1 MRPPPRHAPL
11 HARRR
16 AALALALTLLLAAC
30 GGAAGGAEGG
40 VSGDSGSDVLAAFTA
55 ANGLGGLTA
64 TTVRIDAAGSGD
76 ERLVVDALVADTRA
90 ARSRGLQGV
99 AEVPAGVGMLFVFD
113 EPAGPAGRPGFWMLD
128 TLVPLDIAFAAD
140 DGTVVGTATMQP
152 CTARPCPTTHP
163 GVDYEVALEVAE
175 GVLDAAGVRVGDQL
189 VRVDGSADE

>member
-1 MRPPPRHAPL
+1 MRPPPRHAPF

-30 GGAAGGAEGG
+30 GGADDGA
-40 VSGDSGSDVLAAFTA
+40 SGDRASDDVLSAFAA
-55 ANGLGGLTA
+55 ANGLGGLPA
-64 TTVRIDAAGSGD
+64 TTVRIDAAGSGA
-76 ERLVVDALVADTRA
+76 ERLLVDALVADTRA

-99 AEVPAGVGMLFVFD
+99 ADVPGGVGMLFVFP

-128 TLVPLDIAFAAD
+128 TLVPLDIAFAAA
-140 DGTVVGTATMQP
+140 DGVIVGTATMTP

-175 GVLDAAGVRVGDQL
+175 GVLDAAGVRVGDRL